1 MATNIYRTKDQPNY
15 RHGNAS
21 LVGIAALSVVM
32 FLAVKVYYVWRNN
45 AKAKIWDSW
54 NEQEKAHY
62 LKTTADKGN
71 KRLDFRFAH

>member
-1 MATNIYRTKDQPNY
+1 
-15 RHGNAS
+15 
-21 LVGIAALSVVM
+21 M